1 MRPTLERQSLVD
13 AMDTARDWAWVPAY
27 TDPSREGR
35 FFAGWSG
42 LDCERGFTLDPETFP
57 RAGPMAFHFGTR
69 KVGDPQ
75 FNGAGRRALL
85 LDHLADHAPERLTV
99 RLSHRP
105 PGRNPTEFTAV
116 LPVAIGEGGWRT
128 WRMEPGQ
135 FRDAAGHPLPGWD
148 RVDRFVLDGTSPA
161 NRPPV
166 FKRLRWA
173 DD

>member
-1 MRPTLERQSLVD
+1 
-13 AMDTARDWAWVPAY
+13 
-27 TDPSREGR
+27 
-35 FFAGWSG
+35 
-42 LDCERGFTLDPETFP
+42 
-57 RAGPMAFHFGTR
+57 MAFHFGTR

-75 FNGAGRRALL
+75 FNGAGCRALL